1 MTHDLRNRFLEHN
14 RGDSSF
20 TNRGKPW
27 MLVYYEAYISKM
39 DAAEE
44 EIFLKS
50 GKGRERL
57 DYYLKE
63 SLKKFISGE
72 VA

>member
-1 MTHDLRNRFLEHN
+1 MICVIVFLNIIEAIRH
-14 RGDSSF
+14 SPI
-20 TNRGKPW
+20 GKPW
-27 MLVYYEAYISKM
+27 ILVYYEAYVSKM
-39 DAAEE
+39 DAVEE

-57 DYYLKE
+57 NICLRQTLKRVN
-63 SLKKFISGE
+63 GE

>member
-27 MLVYYEAYISKM
+27 ILVYYEAYVSKM
-39 DAAEE
+39 DAVEE

-57 DYYLKE
+57 NICLRQTLKRVN
-63 SLKKFISGE
+63 GE